1 MTDTTSTRA
10 PAIARPVDVLLLG
23 GEVVDGTGA
32 PRRRAD
38 VAIADGRIVAVGD
51 LADRAA
57 ERRIDVSGHVVTPGF
72 IDMHAHSDLPLLT
85 DPDHLAK
92 VAQGVTTEV
101 LGQDGLSYAPV
112 DDATLAQV
120 RRQIA
125 GWNGNPA
132 DLDLS
137 WRTVGGYLDRLD
149 RDGIAVNAVYLVPQ
163 GTLRLLVVGADDRPA
178 TPAEIE
184 EMCAVLARSMREGA
198 AGMSSGL
205 TYPPGMYADTAEL
218 AALLRVV
225 AEHGGYYSPHTRS
238 YGRGALDAYAEMIDL
253 ARATGCPV
261 HLTHA
266 TMNFE
271 ENVGRAGELLALV
284 DAALDEGLDITLDS
298 YPYLPGST
306 TLAALLPSWSA
317 SGGPEELLARLA
329 DPEARERIRHDVEV
343 AGTDG
348 CHGLTVDW
356 ATIQVSG
363 VTDPGLT
370 DTVGRTIA
378 ELAREQGGSGTD
390 VFLDLL
396 VRDQLATT
404 ILQHVGHEENVRLVM
419 RHRAHLAGS
428 DGILVGDRPH
438 PRAWGT
444 FPRYLARYSRELGL
458 LGLEECVEHLTSRA
472 ARRLRLVDRGVVRV
486 GAIADLIVLD
496 PDRVRDT
503 ATFEQPRSVPEG
515 IPYVFVGGVA
525 AIDDGRRTGSRSG
538 RALRRDAT
546 GDVVG

>member
-1 MTDTTSTRA
+1 
-10 PAIARPVDVLLLG
+10 
-23 GEVVDGTGA
+23 
-32 PRRRAD
+32 
-38 VAIADGRIVAVGD
+38 
-51 LADRAA
+51 
-57 ERRIDVSGHVVTPGF
+57 
-72 IDMHAHSDLPLLT
+72 
-85 DPDHLAK
+85 
-92 VAQGVTTEV
+92 
-101 LGQDGLSYAPV
+101 
-112 DDATLAQV
+112 
-120 RRQIA
+120 
-125 GWNGNPA
+125 
-132 DLDLS
+132 
-137 WRTVGGYLDRLD
+137 
-149 RDGIAVNAVYLVPQ
+149 
-163 GTLRLLVVGADDRPA
+163 
-178 TPAEIE
+178 
-184 EMCAVLARSMREGA
+184 
-198 AGMSSGL
+198 
-205 TYPPGMYADTAEL
+205 
-218 AALLRVV
+218 
-225 AEHGGYYSPHTRS
+225 
-238 YGRGALDAYAEMIDL
+238 
-253 ARATGCPV
+253 
-261 HLTHA
+261 
-266 TMNFE
+266 
-271 ENVGRAGELLALV
+271 
-284 DAALDEGLDITLDS
+284 
-298 YPYLPGST
+298 
-306 TLAALLPSWSA
+306 AALLPSWSA
-317 SGGPEELLARLA
+317 SGAPEELLARLA

-390 VFLDLL
+390 VFPDLL

-486 GAIADLIVLD
+486 GAIADLVVLD